1 MKEQFYVDLRRRE
14 EAKKR
19 WEKLQKTLQEEPIDK
34 SEYYCTDMNFP
45 MRNCHPVIRRRTLA
59 QVWDLIKFK

>member
-1 MKEQFYVDLRRRE
+1 MGKTS
-14 EAKKR
+14 
-19 WEKLQKTLQEEPIDK
+19 KTLQEEPIDK